1 MADKGDKSLE
11 IIEVARSSGGKI
23 RKGSNEVTKAL
34 EKGQAKFVV
43 IAKDVSPP
51 EIVMHLPVL
60 AKEKGVPCAEVAS
73 KEELGAAAGL
83 PVGTAAVAVVQEG
96 EAKRLIAQ
104 HK

>member
-11 IIEVARSSGGKI
+11 IIEVARTTGKI
-23 RKGSNEVTKAL
+23 RKGSNEATKAL
-34 EKGQAKFVV
+34 EKGIAKFVV

-60 AKEKGVPCAEVAS
+60 AKEKGVPFAEVAS

-83 PVGTAAVAVVQEG
+83 QVGTAAVVVVQEG
-96 EAKRLIAQ
+96 EAKKLIAQ
-104 HK
+104 LK